1 MQQRSLYSYSFND
14 DEYIEFRL
22 LSSGDSIEE
31 LTQLL
36 HKSYKILADMGLN
49 YVAATQNHSITLK
62 RATHAYKCYIGMYKN
77 KIISTISLYGPE
89 PSEKSSWYSKG
100 FVAKFGQ
107 FAVAPEFQKYGI
119 GSKMM
124 DIVEEEAK
132 TIKNVTELAI
142 DTAESAHHLIEFY
155 KKREYRYVET
165 IQWDFANYKSVI
177 LSKTLYS

>member
-22 LSSGDSIEE
+22 LSSENSIGE

-36 HKSYKILADMGLN
+36 HKSYKVLADMGLK
-49 YVAATQNHSITLK
+49 YVAATQNHSVTLN
-62 RATHAYKCYIGMYKN
+62 RAMHAYKCYIGMYKN
-77 KIISTISLYGPE
+77 KIVSTISLYIPE
-89 PSEKSSWYSKG
+89 PSEKSSWHSKG
-100 FVAKFGQ
+100 FVAKIGQ
-107 FAVAPEFQKYGI
+107 FAVAAELQKYGI
-119 GSKMM
+119 GNKMM

-132 TIKNVTELAI
+132 RIKNVTELAL

-165 IQWDFANYKSVI
+165 IQWDLTNYKSVI
-177 LSKTLYS
+177 LSKALYS